1 MQLNGERYRDG
12 GRESCPTRPPG
23 MPIAMSERQR
33 EELDVNGFTV
43 IESFLVLQ
51 RSLPHSPRTPPTS

>member
-1 MQLNGERYRDG
+1 
-12 GRESCPTRPPG
+12 
-23 MPIAMSERQR
+23 MPIAMTERQR

-51 RSLPHSPRTPPTS
+51 HSLPHSPRTPPTT